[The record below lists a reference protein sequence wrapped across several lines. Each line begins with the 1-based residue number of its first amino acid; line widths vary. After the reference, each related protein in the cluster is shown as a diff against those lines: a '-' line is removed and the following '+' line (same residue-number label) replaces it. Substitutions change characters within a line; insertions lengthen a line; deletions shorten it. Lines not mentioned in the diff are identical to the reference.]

1 MEEDRVQQ
9 TPDRIRPQR
18 GRDGDE
24 DGQRKNVLCH
34 KLVCRGTLEERVD
47 AMLAEKRN
55 LAGEVLATGGE
66 LPLTELSDREIL
78 RLLTLDVSR
87 ALGES

>member
-1 MEEDRVQQ
+1 
-9 TPDRIRPQR
+9 
-18 GRDGDE
+18 
-24 DGQRKNVLCH
+24 
-34 KLVCRGTLEERVD
+34 
-47 AMLAEKRN
+47 MLAEKRN